1 MVALQIGVA
10 IGFLVPPIVVPNSES
25 LDDIGSHLTIMF
37 YAGAGFMTFI
47 FILVVISEFT
57 LV

>member
-1 MVALQIGVA
+1 MA

-25 LDDIGSHLTIMF
+25 LDDIGGHLNIMF
-37 YAGAGFMTFI
+37 YAGAGFMTFL